1 MSYTKIVLSNLAL
14 ANLGV
19 TKQIE
24 SLTERTKEA
33 AVCNQWVDIVIDEM
47 LRQFVWPFAT
57 KFLTLSL
64 VEENPTIEWAK
75 SYRYPVDALLL
86 RRIQSGIRND
96 TRATRVP
103 YRLAA
108 DTQGKLIYTD
118 KEDAVMEITSKTL
131 GRDPTR
137 WDADFLTC
145 TSYRLSAR
153 IAPGLT
159 GGDPFKMGQLAQQML
174 RLSFSQT
181 AATAANEEQAED
193 IPPSEFELSRM

>member
-1 MSYTKIVLSNLAL
+1 MSYSKIVLSNLAL
-14 ANLGV
+14 SNLGV

-33 AVCNQWVDIVIDEM
+33 AVCNQWIDIVIDEM

-57 KFLTLSL
+57 KFLALSL
-64 VEENPTIEWAK
+64 VEDNPSSEWAK
-75 SYRYPVDALLL
+75 SYRYPVDALCL

-108 DTQGKLIYTD
+108 DSQGKLIYTD

-137 WDADFLTC
+137 WDADFLTAA
-145 TSYRLSAR
+145 SYRLSSR
-153 IAPGLT
+153 IATGLT
-159 GGDPFKMGQLAQQML
+159 AGDPFKLGQLSLQMY
-174 RLSFSQT
+174 RLSYTQS
-181 AATAANEEQAED
+181 AASAANEEQAED
-193 IPPSEFELSRM
+193 LPPSEFELSRS